1 MKIIQKCHNLPM
13 LVLPIFERPTP
24 ETAKSR
30 AKLPFDTL
38 VQVLVA
44 EIQECPQKTQSMDEL
59 HHRFQ
64 VKRRRLY
71 DVTNILIVLGAA
83 ARSNAE
89 EITWLGEDQILPS
102 LLKQKQAMNVMN
114 LQIPLSVLFPRD
126 NCVSFTT
133 LAMAVLMMFPAIGTE
148 RLNLRD
154 ISAFFSRDTQRYK
167 TTICKLYQITLIL
180 GALGIMQR
188 TENPCEV
195 KIIQPYTDLLMDG
208 TLNNNPMAL
217 SRLLS
222 RPSWSADIMKD
233 RRREF
238 KEACREYDAGKQ

>member
-1 MKIIQKCHNLPM
+1 MFIPPMVEHPSAEHQKDNDK
-13 LVLPIFERPTP
+13 V
-24 ETAKSR
+24 
-30 AKLPFDTL
+30 PFDVL
-38 VQVLVA
+38 VQSLVA
-44 EIQECPQKTQSMDEL
+44 DLQSCPRKIQTMAEL
-59 HHRFQ
+59 HQRFQ

-83 ARSNAE
+83 SRSSAE
-89 EITWLGEDQILPS
+89 EITWLGEDQILPNLVKHKHS
-102 LLKQKQAMNVMN
+102 MNVMN
-114 LQIPLSVLFPRD
+114 LEIPLSVLFPQD

-180 GALGIMQR
+180 SALGIMQR

-195 KIIQPYTDLLMDG
+195 KLLPPYTDLLMDDSF
-208 TLNNNPMAL
+208 NDNPMSL
-217 SRLLS
+217 PRLLS
-222 RPSWSADIMKD
+222 RPSWPADQMNGRKT
-233 RRREF
+233 EF
-238 KEACREYDAGKQ
+238 KEACREYDAIKQ